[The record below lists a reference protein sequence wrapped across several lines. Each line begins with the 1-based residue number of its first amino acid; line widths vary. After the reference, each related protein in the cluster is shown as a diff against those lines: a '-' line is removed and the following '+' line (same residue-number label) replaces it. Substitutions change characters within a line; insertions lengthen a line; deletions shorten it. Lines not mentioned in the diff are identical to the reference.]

1 MVNNTKNF
9 KLIMSVKSIP
19 EGFHTITPYLHVKD
33 IKNMIGFLTHA
44 FDAKTIQTSKLAN
57 GTILNAQMQ
66 IGDSMI
72 ELSEVQGDFQPM
84 PCAIHLYVEDADAV
98 YAKAVEVGA
107 MGVMEPSTQFYG
119 DREAFVIDP
128 ANNHWYIATRVENV
142 SEEELQKR
150 MKEFME
156 ETNG

>member
-1 MVNNTKNF
+1 MNINP
-9 KLIMSVKSIP
+9 IP
-19 EGFHTITPYLHVKD
+19 QGFHTITPYLHVKD
-33 IKNMIGFLTHA
+33 IKNMIGFLIHA
-44 FDAKTIQTSKLAN
+44 FGAKTIHVSKLAD
-57 GTILNAQMQ
+57 GTVLNAQMQ

-98 YAKAVEVGA
+98 YTKAVEVGA
-107 MGVMEPSTQFYG
+107 MSVMEPSTQFYG

-128 ANNHWYIATRVENV
+128 CNNHWYIATRVENV

-150 MKEFME
+150 MQKFVE
-156 ETNG
+156 GK

>member
-1 MVNNTKNF
+1 MNVNP
-9 KLIMSVKSIP
+9 IP
-19 EGFHTITPYLHVKD
+19 QGFHTITPYLHVKD

-44 FDAKTIQTSKLAN
+44 FGAKTIQTSKLAD

-72 ELSEVQGDFQPM
+72 ELSEVRGDFQPM

-107 MGVMEPSTQFYG
+107 MSVMEPSTQFYG

-128 ANNHWYIATRVENV
+128 SNNHWYIATRVENV
-142 SEEELQKR
+142 SEEEMQKR
-150 MKEFME
+150 MQTFME
-156 ETNG
+156 GKE